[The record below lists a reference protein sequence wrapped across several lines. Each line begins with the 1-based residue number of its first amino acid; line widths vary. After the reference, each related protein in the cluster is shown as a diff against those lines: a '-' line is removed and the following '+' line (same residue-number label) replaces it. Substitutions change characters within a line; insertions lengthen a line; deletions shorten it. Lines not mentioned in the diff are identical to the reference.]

1 MGNGTVRLMLHEVEA
16 LTQKAL
22 TASGAAENNALPVAK
37 SVGTAEAE
45 GVQSHGLLRVPTYCD
60 HLKCGKVNGKAKPTC
75 SQVGPSALLVDACDG
90 FAHPAIDL
98 GIANLVPLAKTTGIA
113 ALGVTNSYN
122 CGVVGY
128 HVGRIADAGLVALSY
143 VNAPAS
149 MAPWGGRKAVFG
161 TNPMSCAIPR
171 RNAPT
176 LIIDQSSSV
185 VARGEVMVA
194 AEQGR
199 PIPLGWALDRSGKPT
214 TNPQEALDGGSMAP
228 IGGYKGANIALI
240 VEILAAALTGA
251 SLSMHASSFANNAG
265 GPPRTG
271 QFFIAIKP
279 NVFSGSRFDDQVEAV
294 LTSILAQEGTQ
305 LPCAE
310 RLEARSRT
318 AAEGITIS
326 RNLFDKIKVH
336 CGA

>member
-1 MGNGTVRLMLHEVEA
+1 MENATVRLMLHEVEA

-22 TASGAAENNALPVAK
+22 TASGATENNALPVAK
-37 SVGTAEAE
+37 SVGAAEAE

-98 GIANLVPLAKTTGIA
+98 GLANLVPLARKTGIA

-128 HVGRIADAGLVALSY
+128 HVGRIAEAGLIALSY

-161 TNPMSCAIPR
+161 TNPMSCAVPR
-171 RNAPT
+171 RNAPA

-194 AEQGR
+194 AEQGK
-199 PIPLGWALDRSGKPT
+199 PIPLGWALDKNGKPT
-214 TNPQEALDGGSMAP
+214 TDPREVLEGGTMAP
-228 IGGYKGANIALI
+228 MGGYKGSNIALV

-251 SLSMHASSFANNAG
+251 SLSMNASSFANNAG

-271 QFFIAIKP
+271 QFFIAINP
-279 NVFSGSRFDDQVEAV
+279 DAYSGSRFSDQVEAV
-294 LTSILAQEGTQ
+294 LAAILAQEGTQ
-305 LPCAE
+305 LPCVE
-310 RLEARSRT
+310 RLEARKRT

-326 RNLFDKIKVH
+326 KNLFDKIKGH
-336 CGA
+336 CGG